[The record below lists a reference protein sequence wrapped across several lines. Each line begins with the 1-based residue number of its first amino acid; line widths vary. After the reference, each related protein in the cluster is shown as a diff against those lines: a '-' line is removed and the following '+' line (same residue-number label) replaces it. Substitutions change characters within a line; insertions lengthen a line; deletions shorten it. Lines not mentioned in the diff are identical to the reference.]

1 MKRALFFVAVALGFG
16 AILAAPSQAAPVDG
30 ILPVDGFAAG
40 NAHDTGITL
49 DPLGDL
55 GIDAS
60 AIARVW
66 PGEIDGG
73 THPPASGDRG
83 FAPPADFEA
92 LLRDGNG
99 RGPNASGLDRNP
111 YFALGTWGGDGRA
124 IVHQV
129 IDADRGTHSSPAGAD
144 YAVELAFHGFSVIG
158 GRRDDG
164 GAATEPFDG
173 DPMFIPNSGLDLV
186 SNTGAGSPGTDFST
200 ANNGGGSG
208 GGGDPGGNNG
218 GDNSGGGSSGGGSSG
233 GGSNGGGDPGPSA
246 GGNCGNGGAPC
257 PVPEPS
263 GLMLLLAALPL
274 VLLMRRRR
282 AWARVALPAVVAAAA
297 LAVAPGTAKAQLHD
311 WEMLCN
317 GTGGATPE
325 VVIEGCS
332 AVIGSDNESLN
343 DVAIAYNNRGN
354 AEREL
359 GHFDEA
365 KADYDNAIILAASDP
380 FPYRNRGVTYGLLG
394 DYGRALA
401 DFNHAIALAPKYA
414 SAYLGRA
421 FAFQALGNP
430 RAAAA
435 DFARAA
441 KLDPN
446 LVAQLRA
453 PQTQS
458 AALPPA
464 R

>member
-1 MKRALFFVAVALGFG
+1 MKRALLFVAVVSGYG
-16 AILAAPSQAAPVDG
+16 AILAAPTQAAPIG
-30 ILPVDGFAAG
+30 GSLPPDSFTAL
-40 NAHDTGITL
+40 NAHDSDVTL

-55 GIDAS
+55 GIDVAT
-60 AIARVW
+60 IACIW
-66 PGEIDGG
+66 PGDGHG
-73 THPPASGDRG
+73 TPSSGDSR

-92 LLRDGNG
+92 LLRDGDG
-99 RGPNASGLDRNP
+99 HGPNVSGLDRNP

-129 IDADRGTHSSPAGAD
+129 IAAGSGRHSSPAGDD
-144 YAVELAFHGFSVIG
+144 YAVELAFHGFSVVG
-158 GRRDDG
+158 GRRNDG
-164 GAATEPFDG
+164 SDATEPFDG
-173 DPMFIPNSGLDLV
+173 DPMFIPNAGSDLV
-186 SNTGAGSPGTDFST
+186 SNNTPGSSGTDSPT
-200 ANNGGGSG
+200 ITGGDGGSEGGGGDPGGGGSG
-208 GGGDPGGNNG
+208 GGG
-218 GDNSGGGSSGGGSSG
+218 S
-233 GGSNGGGDPGPSA
+233 GGGDPGPTA
-246 GGNCGNGGAPC
+246 GGGPGGGTPC

-263 GLMLLLAALPL
+263 GLLLLLAAIPM
-274 VLLMRRRR
+274 VLLLRRRR
-282 AWARVALPAVVAAAA
+282 TLARVALPAVVAAAA
-297 LAVAPGTAKAQLHD
+297 LAIAPGSAKAQLHD
-311 WEMLCN
+311 WETLCN
-317 GTGGATPE
+317 GTGGATPG

-332 AVIGSDNESLN
+332 AVIGSSSESLD

-359 GHFDEA
+359 SHFDAAE
-365 KADYDNAIILAASDP
+365 ADYDNAIILAPSDP
-380 FPYRNRGVTYGLLG
+380 FPYRNRGVTFGLLG

-401 DFNHAIALAPKYA
+401 DFNHAIALSPKYA

-430 RAAAA
+430 RAATA

-458 AALPPA
+458 AALPVA
-464 R
+464 H